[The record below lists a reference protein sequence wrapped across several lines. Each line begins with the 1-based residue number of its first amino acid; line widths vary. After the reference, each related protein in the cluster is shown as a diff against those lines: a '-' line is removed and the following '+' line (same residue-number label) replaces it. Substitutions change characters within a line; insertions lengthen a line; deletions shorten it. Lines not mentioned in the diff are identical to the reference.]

1 MKKIN
6 EKLNS
11 NEIEKVISKK
21 NEKHALKEKSEIKDK
36 KMKDS
41 KPGFK
46 EEPNVKEFKDKVS
59 EVDFKEEPKL
69 KESKN
74 KSLVPDLKKEH
85 ELRKVE
91 DKINLIINLSTDK
104 NELIK
109 LKRIILEFDE
119 EKKLKEK
126 EMIRDVE
133 RKIKRR

>member
-1 MKKIN
+1 MKEIN
-6 EKLNS
+6 KELNS
-11 NEIEKVISKK
+11 KEIEKVISKK
-21 NEKHALKEKSEIKDK
+21 NEKQALKEKLDIMDK
-36 KMKDS
+36 KIKVP
-41 KPGFK
+41 KVEFK
-46 EEPNVKEFKDKVS
+46 EELEVVQSEDRVLKVGLEEEPVNEHKDK
-59 EVDFKEEPKL
+59 PL
-69 KESKN
+69 I
-74 KSLVPDLKKEH
+74 PDLKKEH
-85 ELRKVE
+85 ELRKIE

>member
-1 MKKIN
+1 MKEFN
-6 EKLNS
+6 EFQ
-11 NEIEKVISKK
+11 NE
-21 NEKHALKEKSEIKDK
+21 NFEKSAMVEEKPKREIKEAPKHDI
-36 KMKDS
+36 
-41 KPGFK
+41 
-46 EEPNVKEFKDKVS
+46 EERPKH
-59 EVDFKEEPKL
+59 EVE
-69 KESKN
+69 KESK
-74 KSLVPDLKKEH
+74 SI
-85 ELRKVE
+85 E

>member
-1 MKKIN
+1 MKEFN
-6 EKLNS
+6 EFQ
-11 NEIEKVISKK
+11 NE
-21 NEKHALKEKSEIKDK
+21 NFEKSVMVEEGPKHDIEEGPKHDIEERPKREIKEGPKQDI
-36 KMKDS
+36 
-41 KPGFK
+41 
-46 EEPNVKEFKDKVS
+46 EER
-59 EVDFKEEPKL
+59 PK
-69 KESKN
+69 
-74 KSLVPDLKKEH
+74 H
-85 ELRKVE
+85 EVE